1 MTSYE
6 TTPPVRLETSGG
18 VLSTV
23 DMVVQRRDGPRRLRD
38 NDDDDDDMI
47 AMVVSGAGARE
58 DRGGVKCPVAGATFC
73 SNINSNIRQ
82 VARILHLPA
91 SATLLSSLLIF
102 LSHTSVRPSA

>member
-38 NDDDDDDMI
+38 NDDDDDEMI
-47 AMVVSGAGARE
+47 AMVVRGQVPGRTGEGSNAQSRAR
-58 DRGGVKCPVAGATFC
+58 RSAVILTVTF
-73 SNINSNIRQ
+73 
-82 VARILHLPA
+82 ARWPEFF
-91 SATLLSSLLIF
+91 IF
-102 LSHTSVRPSA
+102 LLVRRYCLRC